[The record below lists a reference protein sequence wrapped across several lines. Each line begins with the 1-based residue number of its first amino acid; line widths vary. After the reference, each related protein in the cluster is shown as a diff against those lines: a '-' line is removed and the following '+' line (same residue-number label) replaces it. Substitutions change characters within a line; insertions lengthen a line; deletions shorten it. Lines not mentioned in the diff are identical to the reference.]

1 MDSFPDVSR
10 KAFLAHIEGTNG
22 SGWERYYDLSPDQRR
37 AAMPNIMRELET
49 GDIDSKKFARGFLDA
64 LRTAREEVKAL

>member
-1 MDSFPDVSR
+1 
-10 KAFLAHIEGTNG
+10 
-22 SGWERYYDLSPDQRR
+22 
-37 AAMPNIMRELET
+37 MPNIMRELET